1 MPFADVHLKPEYT
14 TGTDNFIKDFF
25 IPVLKEARSYD
36 RAVGY
41 FSSSAL
47 VALSKGLY
55 GFVKG
60 GGKIRVL
67 TSPYLSIED
76 FESIRQGYEERDAV
90 IERALTSAL
99 NSLEDL
105 KDEEKDR
112 LGLLAKLIANKIL
125 DIRIAFR
132 KKGLYHEKIGILKDT
147 EGRRIAFTGSANE
160 TGSALFDNYE
170 TISVFCDWT
179 SEKNRVDLKEK
190 HFNDLWDNRDPEIH
204 VMRSEKVET
213 AIIEKYSRFTSSIN
227 RDEEDLKKFQPE
239 EKNPIPGIT
248 DSINLRSYQIDA
260 IRKFLDANG
269 RGIFDMATGT
279 GKTFTAL
286 GAVCALNAKV
296 KQLYDGR
303 CIGTVIVV
311 PMTYLVEQWAEDI
324 RKFGIEPIIA
334 YSEPRYADWNRKLI
348 TALMKHRRK
357 EFFCLITTNDTFAG
371 NKMQSM
377 FSNMNASS
385 HLLLV
390 VDEAH
395 NFGAVGKRTTL
406 TDSFKYRL
414 ALSATLVRH
423 NDLEGTDALLS
434 YFGERC
440 IEYGLE
446 QAIQDKFLTP
456 YEYHPVI
463 VVLTEPERLA
473 YEQISADIAK
483 HMKTG
488 EDGRMTIDKAG
499 EMLLM
504 KRARL
509 IATAEEKVNALRREI
524 SQFSKER
531 GILVYCGTSG
541 HLDEVDENRSLDELT
556 VDEDKEFSQI
566 DAVTRMLNRMD
577 MKTAKYTSKVSTEE
591 RLKIIEQFR
600 DDNIQ
605 VLAAIKCLDE
615 GVSISNIRYA
625 FILASTTNP
634 KEYIQRRGRVLRL
647 WRDKEKAIIYDFI
660 TLPANVGEGR
670 AFTKSFRSL
679 AKKEMNR
686 FYEFNRLAI
695 NKFDNRFLY
704 TKIVGEYGLNPQ
716 QY

>member
-1 MPFADVHLKPEYT
+1 MAFADVHLKPEYT
-14 TGTDNFIKDFF
+14 TGTDDFIGDFF
-25 IPVLKEARSYD
+25 VPVLNEARSYD

-55 GFVKG
+55 GFVRG
-60 GGKIRVL
+60 GGKIRVI
-67 TSPYLSIED
+67 TSPYLSAED
-76 FESIRQGYEERDAV
+76 FESILKGYEERNAV
-90 IERALTSAL
+90 IERVLTSAL
-99 NSLEDL
+99 KSIEELRD
-105 KDEEKDR
+105 DEKDR
-112 LGLLAKLIANKIL
+112 LGLLAKLIANKVL

-132 KKGLYHEKIGILKDT
+132 NKGLYHEKIGILKDDD
-147 EGRRIAFTGSANE
+147 GRRIAFTGSANE

-179 SEKNRVDLKEK
+179 GEKNRVDLKEK
-190 HFNDLWDNRDPEIH
+190 HFNDLWDNKDPEIH
-204 VMRSEKVET
+204 VMRSEKVEA
-213 AIIEKYSRFTSSIN
+213 AIIEKYSKLANSIN
-227 RDEEDLKKFQPE
+227 WDKEDLKKVQPK
-239 EKNPIPGIT
+239 EKSPIPGIP

-260 IRKFLDANG
+260 IRKFLDADG

-324 RKFGIEPIIA
+324 RKFGFEPIIA
-334 YSEPRYADWNRKLI
+334 YSESRYSDWNRKLI

-371 NKMQSM
+371 IKMQSM
-377 FSNMNASS
+377 FSNVNANS

-423 NDLEGTDALLS
+423 NDREGTDALLA

-440 IEYGLE
+440 IEYNLA
-446 QAIQDKFLTP
+446 QAIKDKFLTP

-463 VVLTEPERLA
+463 VVLNEPERLA

-488 EDGRMTIDKAG
+488 EDGRRTIDKVG

-509 IATAEEKVNALRREI
+509 IATAEQKVDALRREI
-524 SQFSKER
+524 SQYSKER

-541 HLDEVDENRSLDELT
+541 RIDEVDENRSLDELT

-577 MKTAKYTSKVSTEE
+577 MKTAKYTSKVLTAE

-647 WRDKEKAIIYDFI
+647 WKDKDKAVIYDFI
-660 TLPANVGEGR
+660 TLPADVGEGKVF
-670 AFTKSFRSL
+670 AKSFRSL
-679 AKKEMNR
+679 AEKEMNR
-686 FYEFNRLAI
+686 FYEFNRLAL
-695 NKFDNRFLY
+695 NQFDNRFLY
-704 TKIVGEYGLNPQ
+704 TKIVGEYELEPQ